1 MLFKDSQCSQSLA
14 CLPLP
19 RQIIFILCMRFV
31 CMQVCVMHACMLEAL
46 QGRKTACESWEL
58 ELTDFRCWE
67 CSPFP
72 RRAVH
77 SSNHQGSYSFSF
89 PGWPGTDYVQPGWL
103 RTLIS
108 TCLCFLNAGIKVVY
122 HHALAGTTCKHSFF
136 SFPLPSQCHQM
147 ELYQGKWHTVWEC
160 VPAPLPP
167 PRWYSTVNT
176 CSSVLQFLID
186 KNGCVVK
193 RYGPM
198 EEPQVIITFA
208 KAARARAVC
217 SC

>member
-1 MLFKDSQCSQSLA
+1 MGVLSECIYVYHVGTVSAETRRGHGICQSWGWWVGSHQVGPGGWVWVLFKDSQCSQSLA

-108 TCLCFLNAGIKVVY
+108 TCL
-122 HHALAGTTCKHSFF
+122 F
-136 SFPLPSQCHQM
+136 SKC
-147 ELYQGKWHTVWEC
+147 W
-160 VPAPLPP
+160 
-167 PRWYSTVNT
+167 
-176 CSSVLQFLID
+176 D
-186 KNGCVVK
+186 
-193 RYGPM
+193 
-198 EEPQVIITFA
+198 
-208 KAARARAVC
+208 
-217 SC
+217 